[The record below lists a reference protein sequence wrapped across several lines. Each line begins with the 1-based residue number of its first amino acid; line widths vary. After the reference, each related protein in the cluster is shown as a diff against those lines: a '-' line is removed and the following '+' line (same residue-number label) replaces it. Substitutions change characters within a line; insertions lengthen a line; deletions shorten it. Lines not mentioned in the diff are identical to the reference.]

1 MTTITFDYS
10 ERTGQCWMYSE
21 TYSMT
26 FVLSS
31 AWESEKCLSA
41 SSFERNSFA
50 QTVHLNVPP
59 SYSDISQ
66 GKGQGVFIGK
76 GTRRDLKLC
85 GRSSFAFSASL
96 PYSRAFLVS
105 T

>member
-1 MTTITFDYS
+1 MYVKCVQKLIILNFSILHNQVAFDYS

-26 FVLSS
+26 FVFSS

-76 GTRRDLKLC
+76 VWEG
-85 GRSSFAFSASL
+85 S
-96 PYSRAFLVS
+96 
-105 T
+105 